1 MLMQL
6 QKRKDKLLFLRLC
19 FNSMLMALLRKSL
32 KTFKKFTIHLHNKT
46 KSSRPTKK
54 NNQILPYSKNKMK
67 KLSQLSLP
75 KMKKRRPMKRPLLKR
90 NQPKKRKTMMPHWKK
105 STSNKKKRIK
115 KLRQKTIRMPRRRQL
130 LKKAKTQKPRMK
142 MHWQRN

>member
-1 MLMQL
+1 MRMQS
-6 QKRKDKLLFLRLC
+6 QKRQDKLLFLRLN
-19 FNSMLMALLRKSL
+19 FKLMLMASIRKSL
-32 KTFKKFTIHLHNKT
+32 KTLKKFTIPLSNKT

-75 KMKKRRPMKRPLLKR
+75 KMKKRSPMKRPLLQR
-90 NQPKKRKTMMPHWKK
+90 NQQNKRKRMMPHWKK
-105 STSNKKKRIK
+105 LTSNKNKRIK

-130 LKKAKTQKPRMK
+130 LKKVRTQKPRMK
-142 MHWQRN
+142 INWQRN